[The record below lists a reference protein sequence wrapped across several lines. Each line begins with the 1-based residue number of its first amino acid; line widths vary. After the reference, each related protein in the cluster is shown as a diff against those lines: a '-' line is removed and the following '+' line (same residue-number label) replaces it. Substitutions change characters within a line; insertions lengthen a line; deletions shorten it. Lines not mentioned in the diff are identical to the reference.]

1 MTPLPLLV
9 LLAASGPAGRAPA
22 AAPPPAATA
31 GAAGARPDAAGE
43 RVELL
48 ASFPPW
54 SFTGTFTLTLGSRSD
69 RGVARDHGSLL
80 GPDQQVTRV
89 LEGEQGTLTL
99 RLRGVS
105 RGGFPQ
111 IVGRWT
117 VVEGSGAYAG
127 LAGGGTLTA
136 VDGGRNRED
145 RPLGSPFELQT
156 LLGRL
161 GRR

>member
-1 MTPLPLLV
+1 MTPSALMV
-9 LLAASGPAGRAPA
+9 LLLLGATPA
-22 AAPPPAATA
+22 AAKAPPPAP
-31 GAAGARPDAAGE
+31 AAE
-43 RVELL
+43 RAELL
-48 ASFPPW
+48 VSFPPW
-54 SFTGTFTLTLGSRSD
+54 SFTGTFTLSIGARTD
-69 RGVARDHGSLL
+69 QGVARDRGSLL

-89 LEGEQGTLTL
+89 LEGTQGTLTL
-99 RLRGVS
+99 RLRGAS

-117 VVEGSGAYAG
+117 VLAGTGTYAG

-156 LLGRL
+156 LLGRVT
-161 GRR
+161 RR